1 MMNLLDHKRM
11 NVTRSDS
18 TLWSQVLFADNT
30 DPLFVVPV
38 SSSNVA
44 GAACNFHSAELWSAK
59 VGYEWTG
66 THNPGCVTDPRA
78 SNRLFGDVTITPV
91 RWLTIGNDATM
102 ILQRSWQ
109 PRFRRS
115 SVGSGIRRFWTNGRQ
130 TGIDLAA
137 TSIGHQTSYEI
148 LKLVLGKSQR
158 LSVSARISGN

>member
-1 MMNLLDHKRM
+1 MRLLDHKRM
-11 NVTRSDS
+11 NVARSDS
-18 TLWSQVLFADNT
+18 TLWLQVSSADNT
-30 DPLFVVPV
+30 DPLVVVPV

-44 GAACNFHSAELWSAK
+44 GAACNFTARNCGAQESAMS
-59 VGYEWTG
+59 G
-66 THNPGCVTDPRA
+66 RA
-78 SNRLFGDVTITPV
+78 HTIPDVSRTRGRTTASLADVTITPV

-158 LSVSARISGN
+158 LSVSAQISGN